1 MKKSSFTT
9 FIFDLDGVITET
21 SEYHY
26 KAWKIVC
33 DKIGYNL
40 TRKKNEELKGVNR
53 KKCLDLIMQWS
64 NTKLSEKQIKIL
76 LEEKNNIYK
85 DFIKNLN
92 EKDVCDGVLNFIHE
106 AIKEN
111 INIALYSASRNAKK
125 ILTQLNIIDLFSV
138 IIDGNNVSNSKPD
151 PEGFK
156 KAADLAITNTEKC
169 VVFEDSYSG
178 IAGANKLNMYTVGI
192 GSKDVLNNA
201 KVVYRSFKNLKIK
214 DIINVQ

>member
-1 MKKSSFTT
+1 MKKSSFIT

-53 KKCLDLIMQWS
+53 KQCIELIMQWS
-64 NTKLSEKQIKIL
+64 NIQLSENEINIC
-76 LEEKNNIYK
+76 LEEKNNIYNG
-85 DFIKNLN
+85 FIKNLN
-92 EKDVCDGVLNFIHE
+92 QNDVCEGVLNFINE
-106 AIKEN
+106 ALKKNIK
-111 INIALYSASRNAKK
+111 IALYSVSRNAKK
-125 ILTQLNIIDLFSV
+125 ILCQLNIIDLFTV

-156 KAADLAITNTEKC
+156 IAADLTKTNTENC
-169 VVFEDSYSG
+169 VVFEDSFYG
-178 IAGANKLNMYTVGI
+178 IEGANKLNMYTVGI

-201 KVVYRSFKNLKIK
+201 NVVYKGFENLKIK
-214 DIINVQ
+214 DIINV